1 MQSIEELHS
10 NAMNIAEEAF
20 IAQRNRDSKKAQY
33 LFRKAL
39 DMEQQA
45 AVQLPLSVQSEPTR
59 SILFRSTASLAYT

>member
-20 IAQRNRDSKKAQY
+20 IAQRNGDSEKAHA

-39 DMEQQA
+39 TLQRY
-45 AVQLPLSVQSEPTR
+45 LS
-59 SILFRSTASLAYT
+59 